1 MKICISTCCLWSSF
15 GSVLQSL
22 GLKKT
27 LKKLG
32 CDSYIVT
39 CIKQKIKKPSINSV
53 KVKSII
59 SYFLDVCIF
68 PKRKKSF
75 KKCNDFI
82 KDNIDILYFDSIY
95 DISCQNIEADA
106 FLSGSDQVWHPQSC
120 NPVFF
125 LEFVDDNKKKLSYA
139 ASMGDTNIPNEKLCF
154 FEKNIKRYDFV
165 SVREKECSDVLKEL
179 TNKPISINI
188 DPTFLCS
195 SNEWRKYEKPYPL
208 KGKFKKY
215 ILLFA
220 IYWDE
225 KFNCQLKELH
235 KCTGLPVIAI
245 CSHFYNYYADKRIFD
260 VGVDEFLWLVDNAEY
275 IVTSSFHGVSFSI
288 IFNKKFSA
296 VVNPKTPSRIN
307 NLMDTLS
314 VPKVE
319 INNLNIT
326 EEFNYFNINKKI
338 IDEQE
343 KSFLFLKRALLE

>member
-82 KDNIDILYFDSIY
+82 KDNIDIFYFDSIY

-125 LEFVDDNKKKLSYA
+125 LEFVGST
-139 ASMGDTNIPNEKLCF
+139 SRCF
-154 FEKNIKRYDFV
+154 
-165 SVREKECSDVLKEL
+165 
-179 TNKPISINI
+179 
-188 DPTFLCS
+188 
-195 SNEWRKYEKPYPL
+195 
-208 KGKFKKY
+208 
-215 ILLFA
+215 
-220 IYWDE
+220 
-225 KFNCQLKELH
+225 
-235 KCTGLPVIAI
+235 
-245 CSHFYNYYADKRIFD
+245 
-260 VGVDEFLWLVDNAEY
+260 
-275 IVTSSFHGVSFSI
+275 SF
-288 IFNKKFSA
+288 
-296 VVNPKTPSRIN
+296 
-307 NLMDTLS
+307 
-314 VPKVE
+314 
-319 INNLNIT
+319 
-326 EEFNYFNINKKI
+326 
-338 IDEQE
+338 
-343 KSFLFLKRALLE
+343 